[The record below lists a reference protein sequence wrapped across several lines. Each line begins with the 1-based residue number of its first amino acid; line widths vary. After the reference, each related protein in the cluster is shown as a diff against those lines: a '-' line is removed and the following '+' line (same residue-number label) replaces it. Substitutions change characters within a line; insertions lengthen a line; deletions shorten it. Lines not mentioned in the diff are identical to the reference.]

1 MKLTKVEEAFLNL
14 LKGSVIGIRR
24 YVQFPQLSA
33 REWEELYALSEC
45 HGLMA
50 VMMAELDK
58 LPKDRWPDMDLDVEF
73 VSIQFL
79 HEEGYYT

>member
-24 YVQFPQLSA
+24 YVQFPQLSV
-33 REWEELYALSEC
+33 REWEELYALSER

-50 VMMAELDK
+50 FMMAELDK
-58 LPKDRWPDMDLDVEF
+58 LPKDRLPDMDLDVEF
-73 VSIQFL
+73 VSIQLL